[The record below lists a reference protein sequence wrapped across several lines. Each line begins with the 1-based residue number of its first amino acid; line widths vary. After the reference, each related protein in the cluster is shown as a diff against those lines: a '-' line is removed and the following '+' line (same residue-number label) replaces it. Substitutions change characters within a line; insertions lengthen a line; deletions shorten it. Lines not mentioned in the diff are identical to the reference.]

1 MKRVAAIALGLVAM
15 LATARAADDTFDVST
30 YEKKAFEWKGYLEVR
45 PERQWL
51 SRDSVGYRLAY
62 PGEDRSTADR
72 VASAAEISGILRHES
87 LSFNFTGHAAWLNEP
102 HGNDHD
108 ERMYEAY
115 GAWQIDP
122 NSNVEVGKRALRW
135 GKGYAWS
142 PVAFLERPKDPLDPE
157 LAREGFG
164 MATASYVRSLD
175 SILQTVALTA
185 VVLPVTDSLNTD
197 FAPGSNGNHV
207 NPALK
212 LYGLILDTDVD
223 LIWAG
228 SGSRGTRY
236 GFDFSR
242 NVGTN
247 LEIHGEWAHSSDVPR
262 AVLTGAGSLAVQTR
276 DVSSALIGL
285 RHLTDRETTIIF
297 ELYRNGA
304 GYTSEELDV
313 FYRTVRS
320 SASTPSL
327 STLARQA
334 ALQGYNRPNVGRHY
348 AYVRVSQKEPFDI
361 LDFTPAFTA
370 IVNTDDRSFSLVP
383 EAIYAG
389 IRNVELRL
397 RAAFNSGDP
406 STEFGE
412 KAVSRRLELRARVFF

>member
-1 MKRVAAIALGLVAM
+1 M
-15 LATARAADDTFDVST
+15 LATAEAADESFDVST
-30 YEKKAFEWKGYLEVR
+30 YEKKAFEWKGFVEVR

-51 SRDSVGYRLAY
+51 SPGTVGYILQF
-62 PGEDRSTADR
+62 PGEDRTTADR
-72 VASAAEISGILRHES
+72 TASAAEISGVLRHDG
-87 LSFNFTGHAAWLNEP
+87 LSFNFTGHAGWINDS

-108 ERMYEAY
+108 GRMYEAY

-122 NSNVEVGKRALRW
+122 NSNLELGKRALRW

-157 LAREGFG
+157 LAREGFTMG
-164 MATASYVRSLD
+164 TASYVRSLD
-175 SILQTVALTA
+175 GPLQTLSLTA

-197 FAPGSNGNHV
+197 FAVRSEGSHA
-207 NPALK
+207 NPTFK
-212 LYGLILDTDVD
+212 IYGLLLDTDVD
-223 LIWAG
+223 LIWSGA
-228 SGSRGTRY
+228 GSRGTRY
-236 GFDFSR
+236 GVDFSR
-242 NVGTN
+242 NLGAN

-262 AVLTGAGSLAVQTR
+262 AVLTGTGSLAVQTR

-285 RHLTDRETTIIF
+285 RYLTERETTIII

-304 GYTSEELDV
+304 GYTTEELDV

-327 STLARQA
+327 SNLARQA
-334 ALQGYNRPNVGRHY
+334 ALQGYSRPNVGRHY
-348 AYVRVSQKEPFDI
+348 AYLRLSQKEPFDI
-361 LDFTPAFTA
+361 LDFTPALTV
-370 IVNTDDRSFSLVP
+370 IVNTDDHSFSLVP

-412 KAVSRRLELRARVFF
+412 KAVSKRLELRARVYF